1 MNVRFADQQ
10 DLETVLEI
18 ERLSFS
24 NPWNCEFLENV
35 SKDIFLVYGEQEVYG
50 FLIAGCC
57 HRNVNAT
64 ILKIAVHPEHRRK
77 GIAINMIYK
86 LVEILEERQ
95 IAEVDV
101 IVKEVWEPAMSL
113 YKKAGFKIK
122 STIPQPSD
130 DGNFFLMQRHLTH
143 V

>member
-1 MNVRFADQQ
+1 MNIRFADQQ
-10 DLETVLEI
+10 DLEQILEI
-18 ERLSFS
+18 EKLSFS
-24 NPWNCEFLENV
+24 DPWGFEFLENI

-64 ILKIAVHPEHRRK
+64 ILKIAVHPDHRRK
-77 GIAINMIYK
+77 GIAINMISR

-101 IVKEVWEPAMSL
+101 IVREEWEPAMSL
-113 YKKAGFKIK
+113 YQKAGFKIK
-122 STIPQPSD
+122 STIPQPPD
-130 DGNFFLMQRHLTH
+130 DEDFFLMQLELRQ